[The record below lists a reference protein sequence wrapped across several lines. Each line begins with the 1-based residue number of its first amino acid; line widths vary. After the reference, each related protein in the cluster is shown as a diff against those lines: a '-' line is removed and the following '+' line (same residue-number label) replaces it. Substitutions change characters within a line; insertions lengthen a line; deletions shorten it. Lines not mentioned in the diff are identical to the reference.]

1 MAFVRET
8 GRLLK
13 KKIYK
18 MAQKKVSR
26 KELLKKPD
34 EFLTFSAKAII
45 FAKEHI
51 RQFQYLGIALLGLVV
66 IFIGINA
73 YLKYI
78 NKQGQN
84 SYNMAFYAVSKN
96 MDFENNQ
103 DGLKE
108 SEELFSQVI
117 DKYGLSKA
125 SLLALP
131 ELAYI
136 KFLQKEYDEAIA
148 KYLEFL
154 DKVSDDP
161 YKSLTIMALAVCYE
175 EKGDYEEA
183 IRTLEEIRSGPDD
196 FFKEQALLSLARV
209 YRLAN
214 NEEKSNEILNE
225 FIDKFKKSSFLS
237 LAEAQLK

>member
-1 MAFVRET
+1 
-8 GRLLK
+8 
-13 KKIYK
+13 
-18 MAQKKVSR
+18 MAQTKISR

-34 EFLTFSAKAII
+34 EFLSFTTKAII
-45 FAKEHI
+45 YAKEHI
-51 RQFQYLGIALLGLVV
+51 RLLQYIGIALLGLVI

-73 YLKYI
+73 YVKYI

-84 SYNMAFYAVSKN
+84 ALNMAFYTIYKN

-103 DGLKE
+103 EGLKE
-108 SEELFSQVI
+108 SEELFKQVI
-117 DKYGLSKA
+117 EKHGLSKA
-125 SLLALP
+125 STLALP
-131 ELAYI
+131 ELAYV

-148 KYLEFL
+148 KYQEFRG
-154 DKVSDDP
+154 KISDDP
-161 YKSLTIMALAVCYE
+161 YQSLAMMALAVCYE

-196 FFKEQALLSLARV
+196 FFKEQAMPSLARV

-214 NEEKSNEILNE
+214 KEEKSNEILNE
-225 FIDKFKKSSFLS
+225 FVDTFKDSSFLP